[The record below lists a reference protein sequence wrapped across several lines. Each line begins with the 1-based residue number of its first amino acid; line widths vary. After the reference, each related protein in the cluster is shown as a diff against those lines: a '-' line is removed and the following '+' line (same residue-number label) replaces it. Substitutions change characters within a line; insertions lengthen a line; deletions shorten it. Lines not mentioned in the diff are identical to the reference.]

1 MTFCDIN
8 PGRWI
13 DVPANLQIGF
23 NCWSSCYTAL
33 FRIYTVATICIF
45 CIRTFLSIFAEI
57 MSPIVFSIIWI
68 ISPTM
73 SPMYLDYFVKT
84 SSPMYFWWRSWTW
97 KLFRIRFVCM
107 FQDSVPAGSYND
119 PFLSSVCVCALAL
132 VSTFW
137 TLETR
142 KLMRLWFVA
151 PNSSTNN
158 TAVYKLILGLW
169 L

>member
-97 KLFRIRFVCM
+97 KLFRIRFACFRIQFLPDHIMIHSCLVC
-107 FQDSVPAGSYND
+107 
-119 PFLSSVCVCALAL
+119 VCVCACSGLHFL
-132 VSTFW
+132 NPW
-137 TLETR
+137 TR

>member
-97 KLFRIRFVCM
+97 KLFRIRFAC
-107 FQDSVPAGSYND
+107 FRIQ
-119 PFLSSVCVCALAL
+119 FLPDHIMIHSCLVCVCAFAL

-137 TLETR
+137 TLEPENWCGCGLWLQILQPTTR
-142 KLMRLWFVA
+142 RFF
-151 PNSSTNN
+151 
-158 TAVYKLILGLW
+158 KLILGLW